1 MLNASKLE
9 GVELVPVR
17 AYNAPEEI
25 CRLFGGRG
33 FPVIVNNRICLA
45 TYEREIDGLFINREL
60 QHEEILKLAVK
71 EAEAI
76 YHDAV
81 TQAGQE
87 VTKMLCNVYAE
98 LQKLN
103 PPWEK

>member
-9 GVELVPVR
+9 NNELVPVKV
-17 AYNAPEEI
+17 YNAPEEI
-25 CRLFGGRG
+25 CKLFSGRG
-33 FPVIVNNRICLA
+33 FPVIVDNRICLA
-45 TYEREIDGLFINREL
+45 TYERELDGLFVSREL
-60 QHEEILKLAVK
+60 KHEEIISLAVK

-81 TQAGQE
+81 TEAGLTA
-87 VTKMLCNVYAE
+87 TKMLCNIYAE